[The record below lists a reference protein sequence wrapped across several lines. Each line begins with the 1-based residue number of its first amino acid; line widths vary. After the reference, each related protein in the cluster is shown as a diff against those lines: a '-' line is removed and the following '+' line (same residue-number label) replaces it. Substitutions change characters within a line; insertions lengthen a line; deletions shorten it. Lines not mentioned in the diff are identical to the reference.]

1 MDGINVLNLN
11 PKSELKL
18 SIQQRNL
25 VLGCLLGNSSI
36 VLPPGN
42 RGHYFYIRQSK
53 KEDINILAYKATFLK
68 SFARPTAIVEDK
80 NSIKWYSI
88 THNEWKS
95 IYEECY
101 KDNRKFLTMEWLNK
115 LSRTSFAMMFLDL
128 GIMVENRLAL
138 NINSFKKQNNL
149 LLQYFNEIDLTCEI
163 KKNKL
168 LFTKE
173 ATNYFLK
180 IISPEV
186 PEYLLYRIYEFF

>member
-1 MDGINVLNLN
+1 
-11 PKSELKL
+11 
-18 SIQQRNL
+18 
-25 VLGCLLGNSSI
+25 
-36 VLPPGN
+36 
-42 RGHYFYIRQSK
+42 
-53 KEDINILAYKATFLK
+53 
-68 SFARPTAIVEDK
+68 
-80 NSIKWYSI
+80 
-88 THNEWKS
+88 
-95 IYEECY
+95 
-101 KDNRKFLTMEWLNK
+101 
-115 LSRTSFAMMFLDL
+115 
-128 GIMVENRLAL
+128 MVENRLAL